1 MNGQLIK
8 SDFTYYINLI
18 KLELK
23 SQKKSYKELSDN
35 LNDCEF
41 SIDIIKKILSN
52 NIKDQDRQARL
63 ISLCL
68 QDLQI
73 PIQTLNKMVDK
84 YKKIQSTQKILKCS
98 ITIYEQEIRPILL
111 DDWHIAPFL
120 DEFCKTIIA
129 KIKDAEDSLDNSPRI
144 PLNFYINTFGL
155 PIGGLKNEILKNSNM
170 EDYFYL
176 ILQYF
181 ELSDEMRDFWVKY
194 WDDDDKEDP
203 YDFSKK
209 TIKKMKKQLEGAR
222 PRLSNFTLSSDFDI
236 LYRIYHNLY
245 SKKLKD
251 YIDVDAFQKNLILI
265 KEKINRKNFTKNITT
280 ASSQTFQASCEFLF
294 YKIAHCKNN
303 DYNGAW
309 STYYYLLNEKNIKN
323 GKEKKYAKERKEDFF
338 KIAFAYSFYLN
349 SKKSD

>member
-1 MNGQLIK
+1 MNSQLVK
-8 SDFTYYINLI
+8 SDFIYYIDLI

-23 SQKKSYKELSDN
+23 CRKISYNKLSEN

-41 SIDIIKKILSN
+41 SVDIIKKILSN

-73 PIQTLNKMVDK
+73 PIPTLNWMVAK
-84 YKKIQSTQKILKCS
+84 YKEIQSTQEISKCDITVYKEKVRKILLSTRQIASFLEKFYET
-98 ITIYEQEIRPILL
+98 TIE
-111 DDWHIAPFL
+111 
-120 DEFCKTIIA
+120 
-129 KIKDAEDSLDNSPRI
+129 KINNVENSLDNIPRI
-144 PLNFYINTFGL
+144 PVDFYVDTFGM
-155 PIGGLKNEILKNSNM
+155 PIGGLENEIIKNLNM

-176 ILQYF
+176 IWQYF
-181 ELSDEMRDFWVKY
+181 ELSGEMKDFWLKY

-209 TIKKMKKQLEGAR
+209 IIKQMKKKLEGAR

-245 SKKLKD
+245 SQKLED
-251 YIDVDAFQKNLILI
+251 YIDVEAFKNNLISI
-265 KEKINRKNFTKNITT
+265 RDKINRKNFTKKITT
-280 ASSQTFQASCEFLF
+280 TPFPPFQALCEFLF
-294 YKIAHCKNN
+294 YQIAHSKNN

-309 STYYYLLNEKNIKN
+309 SIYYYLLNEKNIKN
-323 GKEKKYAKERKEDFF
+323 GKEKKYARERKEDFF
-338 KIAFAYSFYLN
+338 KVAFAYSFYLN
-349 SKKSD
+349 SKN